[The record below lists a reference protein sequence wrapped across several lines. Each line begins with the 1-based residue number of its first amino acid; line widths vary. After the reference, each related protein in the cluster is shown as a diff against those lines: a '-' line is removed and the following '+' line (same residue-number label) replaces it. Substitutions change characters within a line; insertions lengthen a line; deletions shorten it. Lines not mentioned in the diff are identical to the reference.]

1 MVLMELL
8 LLRMPQCLL
17 ILLLLPLEMP
27 LLLPRLKLIW
37 KPLKLLQLPLLLRL
51 LKLQLQHKLK
61 WMPRLPPLLMPE
73 LRLLPLLLLRQEL
86 DSQKMVRKI
95 VMMTVETRSMSTLNS
110 R

>member
-1 MVLMELL
+1 MELL
-8 LLRMPQCLL
+8 LPRMLQCLL

-37 KPLKLLQLPLLLRL
+37 KLLPPLPLQLLLRL

-61 WMPRLPPLLMPE
+61 LMLRLPRLLMPE
-73 LRLLPLLLLRQEL
+73 LKLLPLLLLRQEL
-86 DSQKMVRKI
+86 DSQKKLRKMK
-95 VMMTVETRSMSTLNS
+95 MMIVETTSISTLNS